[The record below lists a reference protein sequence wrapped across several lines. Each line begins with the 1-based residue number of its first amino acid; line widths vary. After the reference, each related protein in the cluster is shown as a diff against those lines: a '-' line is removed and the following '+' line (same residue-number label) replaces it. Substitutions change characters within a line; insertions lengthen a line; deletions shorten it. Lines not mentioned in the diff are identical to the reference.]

1 MRSIH
6 KFNLTAVLLS
16 ATVISTPSPAST
28 LPQTLSEHRDLSAQI
43 YLPLTDARGGS
54 SLPQFPNGARLLHE
68 HYGASE
74 VKIVL
79 EKNIKC
85 DKLRSDLK
93 TTGAGFPHITLTI
106 MEG

>member
-1 MRSIH
+1 MVSLFSKGTKH
-6 KFNLTAVLLS
+6 LCA
-16 ATVISTPSPAST
+16 
-28 LPQTLSEHRDLSAQI
+28 QSEHR
-43 YLPLTDARGGS
+43 TT
-54 SLPQFPNGARLLHE
+54 FGARLLHE